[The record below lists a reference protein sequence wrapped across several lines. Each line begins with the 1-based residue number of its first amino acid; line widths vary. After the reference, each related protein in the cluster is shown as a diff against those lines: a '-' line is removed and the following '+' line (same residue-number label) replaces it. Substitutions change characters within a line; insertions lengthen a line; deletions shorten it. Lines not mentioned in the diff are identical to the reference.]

1 MPQYQI
7 WLNQAHT
14 HTFEIEL
21 LISSPQS
28 PQIVSLPAWIP
39 GSYMIREFSKN
50 IVELHASDDDGRC
63 GITKVDKHTWSVD
76 SQSGPLRI
84 RYTVDAWD
92 LSVRMAHFDQT
103 HAYFNGTSVFLKA
116 HGHEDK
122 PHQVQLHRPNGSKY
136 DKWRIATTLK
146 ATNSDPTEFG
156 TFMASDYDDLIDH
169 PVEIADYTRIQFEA
183 CGVPHEMVI
192 TGVHRADTERL
203 GRDLKT
209 ICEAQIQFFGTP
221 APMNRYVFMTMAL
234 GGYGGLEHRSSTSL
248 LCSRTDLP
256 QHHEA
261 HTVSEKYKTFLGL
274 CSHEYFHTW
283 NVKRIRPAAFTPY
296 DLSQEG
302 YTTLLWAFEGIT
314 SYYDDIFLLRTGLI
328 DTKAYLGLVAKNA
341 TRILKGNGRTKQSL
355 ADSSFYA
362 WTKFYRQD
370 ENAPNAIVSYYGKGA
385 LVALALD
392 LHLRKETDGACSLD
406 CIMQKLWVEH
416 GQPNIGVPEDGVERI
431 AEACSGLDL
440 SDFFNR
446 YVHGTQDP
454 PLQSLLYDFG
464 IKWTV
469 SSTEKPTEG
478 DWQGGDLG
486 VRTGSS
492 AGGVKLLNVYDNGA
506 AQACG
511 LSAGDIVI
519 AVDGIKA
526 DQNGFASLIASH
538 PVGTALTIHA
548 FRRDVLMTFTATLQ
562 AKPSHFVQL
571 EAIESDQLEE
581 KVKQRRQS
589 WLSPNGGQ

>member
-1 MPQYQI
+1 M
-7 WLNQAHT
+7 
-14 HTFEIEL
+14 
-21 LISSPQS
+21 
-28 PQIVSLPAWIP
+28 
-39 GSYMIREFSKN
+39 
-50 IVELHASDDDGRC
+50 
-63 GITKVDKHTWSVD
+63 
-76 SQSGPLRI
+76 
-84 RYTVDAWD
+84 
-92 LSVRMAHFDQT
+92 
-103 HAYFNGTSVFLKA
+103 
-116 HGHEDK
+116 
-122 PHQVQLHRPNGSKY
+122 
-136 DKWRIATTLK
+136 
-146 ATNSDPTEFG
+146 
-156 TFMASDYDDLIDH
+156 
-169 PVEIADYTRIQFEA
+169 
-183 CGVPHEMVI
+183 
-192 TGVHRADTERL
+192 
-203 GRDLKT
+203 
-209 ICEAQIQFFGTP
+209 
-221 APMNRYVFMTMAL
+221 
-234 GGYGGLEHRSSTSL
+234 
-248 LCSRTDLP
+248 
-256 QHHEA
+256 
-261 HTVSEKYKTFLGL
+261 
-274 CSHEYFHTW
+274 
-283 NVKRIRPAAFTPY
+283 
-296 DLSQEG
+296 
-302 YTTLLWAFEGIT
+302 LWAFEGIT
-314 SYYDDIFLLRTGLI
+314 SYYDDLFLLRTGLI

-392 LHLRKETDGACSLD
+392 LHLRRTDGACSLD

-469 SSTEKPTEG
+469 SSTEEPTEG

-486 VRTGSS
+486 VRTGSKCREGPT
-492 AGGVKLLNVYDNGA
+492 ANVYDNGA

-538 PVGTALTIHA
+538 PVGTH
-548 FRRDVLMTFTATLQ
+548 
-562 AKPSHFVQL
+562 
-571 EAIESDQLEE
+571 
-581 KVKQRRQS
+581 
-589 WLSPNGGQ
+589 